1 VITSPLPVATPSK
14 AAKFFGID
22 TGPVTTG
29 SSGHT
34 LENNLAD
41 DVQDKISPRLAVQ
54 QQDPMS
60 MLTKSNKG
68 SENLALFD
76 DNAMD
81 SEQPL
86 PTNTGKAAAST
97 KGLRLLIPE
106 SAGSRPVE
114 QNATTPTRF
123 PFQAGYDT
131 RSLGLVDS
139 NSQVPQTQIPVASRP
154 VPPVPKRDRM
164 RRRALKTFKRM
175 SPITE
180 ASTESLRP
188 TYRKDEIVAEL
199 DVISEHESGQPLH
212 NTSMLSRSHTE
223 MTSNPVFELDKD
235 DISPTD
241 YFYDVNAS
249 TSDEDGD
256 EDEAKDGVHP
266 GLNVDL
272 KRMCRQNTD
281 LLYLRSPLQTV
292 EDAYL
297 DATEDEMRLEARR
310 MALAKL
316 KAEKRNMDMEIEVL
330 RCEQERLRAQFST
343 YKTSTANDQQLV
355 YTLEASSAGEIQMS
369 PKSDI
374 GSDEEPTVHKAELAS
389 FTRIIPGA
397 VKLVQILRKTKIPV
411 SHTGSNISPR
421 TDSERK
427 SMENISSISVSVSLL
442 AMFLICA
449 DQYIASYYPFSSRRS
464 RVCLRTKGVDA
475 SARRVPNSCSELG
488 LNLQ

>member
-1 VITSPLPVATPSK
+1 
-14 AAKFFGID
+14 
-22 TGPVTTG
+22 
-29 SSGHT
+29 
-34 LENNLAD
+34 
-41 DVQDKISPRLAVQ
+41 
-54 QQDPMS
+54 
-60 MLTKSNKG
+60 
-68 SENLALFD
+68 
-76 DNAMD
+76 
-81 SEQPL
+81 
-86 PTNTGKAAAST
+86 
-97 KGLRLLIPE
+97 
-106 SAGSRPVE
+106 
-114 QNATTPTRF
+114 
-123 PFQAGYDT
+123 
-131 RSLGLVDS
+131 
-139 NSQVPQTQIPVASRP
+139 
-154 VPPVPKRDRM
+154 
-164 RRRALKTFKRM
+164 
-175 SPITE
+175 
-180 ASTESLRP
+180 
-188 TYRKDEIVAEL
+188 
-199 DVISEHESGQPLH
+199 
-212 NTSMLSRSHTE
+212 
-223 MTSNPVFELDKD
+223 
-235 DISPTD
+235 
-241 YFYDVNAS
+241 
-249 TSDEDGD
+249 
-256 EDEAKDGVHP
+256 
-266 GLNVDL
+266 
-272 KRMCRQNTD
+272 
-281 LLYLRSPLQTV
+281 V

-369 PKSDI
+369 PKRDI

-427 SMENISSISVSVSLL
+427 SMENISSVSVSVSLL